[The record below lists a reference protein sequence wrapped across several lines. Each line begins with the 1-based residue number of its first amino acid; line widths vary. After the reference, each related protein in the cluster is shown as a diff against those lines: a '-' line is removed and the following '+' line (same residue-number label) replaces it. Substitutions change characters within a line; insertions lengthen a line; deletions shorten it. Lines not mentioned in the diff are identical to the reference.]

1 MTEETAARALSAKD
15 AVRVAEAY
23 IAGTIGLAD
32 GIRSQGGWPANLI
45 DRLRSGVYASER
57 YTLRDRATAQQ
68 QFGTAEVDMI
78 HLIALTAECAKLW
91 KRSRVVYRVHPAL
104 ADSLLESVNDETA
117 IPCEILARLPHPDPF
132 IAFPYE
138 IPADVEPNPQFPLMS
153 QPMYVG
159 MLITG
164 RTAHGDLVSTA
175 DPTLAVLDI
184 SVAARLQYRGQG
196 PTYEEKTVR
205 IPVDGKLTVEG
216 MIYAHQER
224 SGSPIT
230 EASEEDL
237 QAFRLAVALLLYVC
251 STSSDVVRQ
260 PRPPAKRR
268 SKTAHKQTTVLDV
281 GFDVGPKLLAA
292 RRADAE
298 ANSDGEGAGRTVRP
312 HLRRAHWHTY
322 WTGPRSEPSPEVRW
336 IHPVTVH
343 GDKANPGRVTVIDV
357 DPAPDSA
364 R

>member
-1 MTEETAARALSAKD
+1 
-15 AVRVAEAY
+15 
-23 IAGTIGLAD
+23 
-32 GIRSQGGWPANLI
+32 
-45 DRLRSGVYASER
+45 
-57 YTLRDRATAQQ
+57 
-68 QFGTAEVDMI
+68 
-78 HLIALTAECAKLW
+78 
-91 KRSRVVYRVHPAL
+91 
-104 ADSLLESVNDETA
+104 
-117 IPCEILARLPHPDPF
+117 
-132 IAFPYE
+132 
-138 IPADVEPNPQFPLMS
+138 MS

-164 RTAHGDLVSTA
+164 RTARGDLVSTA
-175 DPTLAVLDI
+175 DPALAVLDI

-205 IPVDGKLTVEG
+205 IPVEGKLTVEG

-224 SGSPIT
+224 AGRQIT

-251 STSSDVVRQ
+251 SASSDVVRQ
-260 PRPPAKRR
+260 PRPPSKRR
-268 SKTAHKQTTVLDV
+268 SKTPQKQTTVLDV

-292 RRADAE
+292 RQADT
-298 ANSDGEGAGRTVRP
+298 DGAGDGQDTGRTVRP

-343 GDKANPGRVTVIDV
+343 GDKASAERATVIDV
-357 DPAPDSA
+357 DPAPDGS